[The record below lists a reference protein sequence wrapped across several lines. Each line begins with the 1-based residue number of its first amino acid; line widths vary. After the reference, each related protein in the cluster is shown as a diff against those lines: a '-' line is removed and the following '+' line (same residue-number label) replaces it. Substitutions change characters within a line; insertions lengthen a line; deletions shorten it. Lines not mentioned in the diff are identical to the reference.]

1 MANTHISFNEIPDNI
16 RVPGVY
22 IEIDPSLASNA
33 EDLQQILVI
42 APKGDAQADTVF
54 PTTIPDDA
62 SDIFGADSV
71 AHQMV
76 TAIFDQTK
84 ALPINT
90 IGVDSG
96 GNGDDISAALAA
108 IGDTQYHYIIS
119 AFNDEPNITR
129 LADFLDERYD
139 AMAQIPGIG
148 FVGFKGTS
156 AEVNAFSIQF
166 NSPFISIMAI
176 NDLSVTIAQA
186 VSAYYGQCAH
196 SLAIDP
202 ARPLQT
208 LQLRGVKTSANTEW
222 TPTERNLMLYSGAS
236 TYTTNIAG
244 DVFVERPITTYRE
257 NASGVADDSY
267 LDVMTVATAIY
278 FRAKQRSRILS
289 RYPRHK
295 LAKDG
300 TNFAPGQSVLTPKL
314 FKAAMF
320 GLYRDLEEAGIVQD
334 FANYKET
341 FICSIDPNNPTR
353 INYQDQPMFVNGL
366 IIVAGKIQFR
376 KN

>member
-1 MANTHISFNEIPDNI
+1 MANISFNEVLPNI

-33 EDLQQILVI
+33 EPLQQILVI
-42 APKGDAQADTVF
+42 APKGDAVADTVF
-54 PTTIPDDA
+54 PTTTPDDA
-62 SDIFGADSV
+62 LDKFGEGSV

-76 TAIFDQTK
+76 SAIFTQTK
-84 ALPINT
+84 ALPILT
-90 IGVDSG
+90 IGVEIPEIPAIP
-96 GNGDDISAALAA
+96 DISSALAA
-108 IGDTQYHYIIS
+108 LGDTQYHYIIS
-119 AFNDEPNITR
+119 AFNDEDNINL
-129 LADFLDERYD
+129 LANFLNERYK
-139 AMAQIPGIG
+139 AMSQIPGIG
-148 FVGFKGTS
+148 FVGFKGTTVQ
-156 AEVNAFSIQF
+156 ANAFATLF

-176 NDLSVTIAQA
+176 NNLSVTVAEA
-186 VSAYYGQCAH
+186 VSAYYAQCAH

-208 LQLRGVKTSANTEW
+208 LQLSGVKTEATTEW
-222 TPTERNLMLYSGAS
+222 TPVERNLSLYSGAS
-236 TYTTNIAG
+236 TYTTNIAK
-244 DVFVERPITTYRE
+244 DVFVERPITTYQT
-257 NASGVADDSY
+257 NAAGVDDDSY
-267 LDVMTVATAIY
+267 LDVMTVATAMY
-278 FRAKQRSRILS
+278 FREKQRSRILS

-300 TNFAPGQSVLTPKL
+300 TNFAPGQVVLTPKL
-314 FKAAMF
+314 FTAAMF

-334 FANYKET
+334 FTNYKET

>member
-1 MANTHISFNEIPDNI
+1 MSTISFNEVPNNI
-16 RVPGVY
+16 RVPGVH
-22 IEIDPSLASNA
+22 IEIDPSLANNA

-42 APKGDAQADTVF
+42 APKGTAAADIVIPTV
-54 PTTIPDDA
+54 IPDHA
-62 SDIFGADSV
+62 SDEFGENSV

-76 TAIFDQTK
+76 SAIFDQTK
-84 ALPINT
+84 SLPIST
-90 IGVDSG
+90 IGVDG
-96 GNGDDISAALAA
+96 VDISAALAA

-119 AFNDEPNITR
+119 SFNEKDNIDLLAAF
-129 LADFLDERYD
+129 LQERYH

-156 AEVNAFSIQF
+156 SEVNAFTIQF
-166 NSPFISIMAI
+166 NSPFISILAI
-176 NDLSVTIAQA
+176 NDLGVTIAEAVAAYAGQA
-186 VSAYYGQCAH
+186 TH

-208 LQLRGVKTSANTEW
+208 LQVLKIKTIANTEW

-236 TYTTNIAG
+236 TYTSNTAK

-257 NASGVADDSY
+257 NNAGVADDSY
-267 LDVMTVATAIY
+267 LDVMTVATAIF

-300 TNFAPGQSVLTPKL
+300 TNFAPGQSVLTPNL

-320 GLYRDLEEAGIVQD
+320 GLYRDLEAVGIVQD
-334 FANYKET
+334 FESYKET
-341 FICSIDPNNPTR
+341 FIASIDTNNPTR
-353 INYQDQPMFVNGL
+353 INYQDQPVF
-366 IIVAGKIQFR
+366 GKIQFR